1 MFANKKEKSNANK
14 YNNYT
19 NNNNDNDNENDNYK
33 ELSNYKKNNLFNLLQ
48 NNNNNNNNDEREI
61 LSDIKNKNNSSN
73 NKSYDYNQE
82 FLKQHSKYNKYND
95 DSNESNNNDNDLF
108 SSNSKT
114 SDEIDEDNNRS
125 KSMNI
130 FGNYFGVETNNDYKN
145 FKSKNSSTEINKYGL
160 AVNISNYETRMSG
173 VEESV
178 FFKIDLYSK
187 LSNKSWSVTH
197 KYMEFFELN
206 LIFEKYYVSPPY
218 FISGSMVG
226 NEGVSDILHKKTI
239 LNQYIKDVCDR
250 SDLMTSIYCVK
261 FLKLENHYE
270 LLTSFYPREL
280 YYFKDQLVLP
290 ISVSYFLEQANL
302 LFIGCGKQYKTMLN
316 NIMDK
321 VKGFSPFSFFS
332 SSNKQLKLKKNT
344 QVKGQFVIMNVIKNF
359 QNKYLFEPLYA
370 KPLYTECSSMNFF
383 KDKSCLTIGM
393 YDGSVNIYKIFI
405 NETTPE
411 TQGNLVIEAGIF
423 QAHTKPII
431 GTVVN
436 FINGY
441 IYTMAREC
449 CIKIFDINYQ
459 NLVKSVPMTVK
470 PMTSMYYDEKSKI
483 LIIGDEMGRFYF
495 VDVFEDPVFPSIL
508 KTFQGGTSSDII
520 CIYITNDK
528 ETLIAS
534 NKTGIVNIYNIFG
547 FNSRNKISIEKSKTM
562 NVSKKYEI
570 NDIKFTERG
579 ELLLAMDNGSILVYY
594 RGTDNIEFVIDA
606 HLYSIGNI
614 FVIEDK
620 HALISTSED
629 RSVRMVEFPAFYP
642 GQMIRRELTN
652 LNHVSIKNKIEKS
665 RKNDYYTDSISKNN
679 NNNNMDNNIEDN
691 NNDNLNENYSNKNK
705 NNTDDDNN
713 LNYLNKNNNKNDNK
727 FSHYQIMVIE
737 PINKTYKTIF
747 SDDLDGWDDEIE
759 EYL

>member
-1 MFANKKEKSNANK
+1 MFENKKSNNNKSNANI
-14 YNNYT
+14 T
-19 NNNNDNDNENDNYK
+19 NKNKISNDSEEELPNYK
-33 ELSNYKKNNLFNLLQ
+33 NNNLFNLLK
-48 NNNNNNNNDEREI
+48 NNVYGNDGYDDFLNNKKI
-61 LSDIKNKNNSSN
+61 KNNS
-73 NKSYDYNQE
+73 NKNEYDYNQE
-82 FLKQHSKYNKYND
+82 FLKRQSQY
-95 DSNESNNNDNDLF
+95 SENNDI
-108 SSNSKT
+108 
-114 SDEIDEDNNRS
+114 EEDNDNNYNYS
-125 KSMNI
+125 KKRELEESKENQNKSVGL
-130 FGNYFGVETNNDYKN
+130 FGNFGIQTDNDYTN
-145 FKSKNSSTEINKYGL
+145 FKNKNPSSEVNKYGI
-160 AVNISNYETRMSG
+160 AVNISNYETKMSG
-173 VEESV
+173 YEESV
-178 FFKIDLYSK
+178 FYKIDLYSK
-187 LSNKSWSVTH
+187 LTNKSWSVSH
-197 KYMEFFELN
+197 KYMDFFELN

-218 FISGSMVG
+218 FISGALVG
-226 NEGVSDILHKKTI
+226 TEGVSDILHRKTI
-239 LNQYIKDVCDR
+239 LNQYIKDVCNR

-270 LLTSFYPREL
+270 LLMSYYPREL

-302 LFIGCGKQYKTMLN
+302 LFIGCGKQYKTILN

-321 VKGFSPFSFFS
+321 VKGFSPFNFVS

-344 QVKGQFVIMNVIKNF
+344 QVKGQFVIINIIKNF

-423 QAHTKPII
+423 QAHLKPII

-441 IYTMAREC
+441 IYTMAKEC

-459 NLVKSVPMTVK
+459 NLVKTVPMTIK
-470 PMTSMYYDEKSKI
+470 PMTSMHYDEKSKI

-495 VDVFEDPVFPSIL
+495 VDVFDDPVFPSIL
-508 KTFQGGTSSDII
+508 KTFQGAISTDII
-520 CIYITNDK
+520 CIYLTNDK
-528 ETLIAS
+528 ETMIAS
-534 NKTGIVNIYNIFG
+534 NKTGIVNIYSIFG
-547 FNSRNKISIEKSKTM
+547 YNSRNKISIEKNKTM
-562 NVSKKYEI
+562 YVSKKYEI

-594 RGTDNIEFVIDA
+594 RGTDDIEFVIDA

-629 RSVRMVEFPAFYP
+629 RSIRMVEFPAFYP

-652 LNHVSIKNKIEKS
+652 LNHLSIKNKIENS
-665 RKNDYYTDSISKNN
+665 RKIDFYHDSIRKSDDNYLANK
-679 NNNNMDNNIEDN
+679 DNNEN
-691 NNDNLNENYSNKNK
+691 NENNSNKNS
-705 NNTDDDNN
+705 
-713 LNYLNKNNNKNDNK
+713 NNNYNNSLSYKNIKDEDKYMNY
-727 FSHYQIMVIE
+727 YQIMITE
-737 PINKTYKTIF
+737 PLNKSYKNIF

>member
-1 MFANKKEKSNANK
+1 MFENKKSNNNKSNANI
-14 YNNYT
+14 T
-19 NNNNDNDNENDNYK
+19 NKNKISNDSEEELPNYK
-33 ELSNYKKNNLFNLLQ
+33 NNNLFNLLK
-48 NNNNNNNNDEREI
+48 NNVYGNDGYDDFLNNKKI
-61 LSDIKNKNNSSN
+61 KNNS
-73 NKSYDYNQE
+73 NKNEYDYNQE
-82 FLKQHSKYNKYND
+82 FLKRQSQY
-95 DSNESNNNDNDLF
+95 SENNDI
-108 SSNSKT
+108 
-114 SDEIDEDNNRS
+114 EEDNDNNYNYS
-125 KSMNI
+125 KKRELEESKENQNKSVGL
-130 FGNYFGVETNNDYKN
+130 FGNFGIQTDNDYTN
-145 FKSKNSSTEINKYGL
+145 FKNKNPSSEVNKYGI
-160 AVNISNYETRMSG
+160 AVNISNYETKMSG
-173 VEESV
+173 YEESV
-178 FFKIDLYSK
+178 FYKIDLYSK
-187 LSNKSWSVTH
+187 LTNKSWSVSH
-197 KYMEFFELN
+197 KYMDFFELN

-218 FISGSMVG
+218 FISGALVG
-226 NEGVSDILHKKTI
+226 TEGVSDILHRKTI
-239 LNQYIKDVCDR
+239 LNQYIKDVCNR

-270 LLTSFYPREL
+270 LLMSYYPREL

-302 LFIGCGKQYKTMLN
+302 LFIGCGKQYKTILN

-321 VKGFSPFSFFS
+321 VKGFSPFNFVS

-344 QVKGQFVIMNVIKNF
+344 QVKGQFVIINIIKNF

-423 QAHTKPII
+423 QAHLKPIV

-441 IYTMAREC
+441 IYTMAKEC

-459 NLVKSVPMTVK
+459 NLVKTVPMTIK
-470 PMTSMYYDEKSKI
+470 PMTSMHYDEKSKI

-495 VDVFEDPVFPSIL
+495 VDVFDDPVFPSIL
-508 KTFQGGTSSDII
+508 KTFQGAISTDII
-520 CIYITNDK
+520 CIYLTNDK
-528 ETLIAS
+528 ETMIAS
-534 NKTGIVNIYNIFG
+534 NKTGIVNIYSIFG
-547 FNSRNKISIEKSKTM
+547 YNSRNKISIEKNKTM
-562 NVSKKYEI
+562 YVSKKYEI

-594 RGTDNIEFVIDA
+594 RGTDDIEFVIDA

-629 RSVRMVEFPAFYP
+629 RSIRMVEFPAFYP

-652 LNHVSIKNKIEKS
+652 LKHVSIKNKIENS
-665 RKNDYYTDSISKNN
+665 RKIDFYHDSIRKSDDNYLANK
-679 NNNNMDNNIEDN
+679 DNNEN
-691 NNDNLNENYSNKNK
+691 NENNSNKNS
-705 NNTDDDNN
+705 
-713 LNYLNKNNNKNDNK
+713 NNNYNNSLSYKNIKDEDKYMNY
-727 FSHYQIMVIE
+727 YQIMITE
-737 PINKTYKTIF
+737 PLNKSYKNIF

>member
-1 MFANKKEKSNANK
+1 MFENKKSNNNSNANISNK
-14 YNNYT
+14 NKIL
-19 NNNNDNDNENDNYK
+19 NDSDNMEE
-33 ELSNYKKNNLFNLLQ
+33 ELSNYKKNNLFNLLK
-48 NNNNNNNNDEREI
+48 NNNNDNNNDDF
-61 LSDIKNKNNSSN
+61 LYNKKINNNS
-73 NKSYDYNQE
+73 KKKEYDYNQE
-82 FLKQHSKYNKYND
+82 FLKRQIKYSENND
-95 DSNESNNNDNDLF
+95 IEEDNDSNFNYSKKRESEETEN
-108 SSNSKT
+108 
-114 SDEIDEDNNRS
+114 ES
-125 KSMNI
+125 KSVGL
-130 FGNYFGVETNNDYKN
+130 FGNFGIQTDKDYTN
-145 FKSKNSSTEINKYGL
+145 FKNKNPSSEVNKYGL
-160 AVNISNYETRMSG
+160 AVNISNYETKMSG
-173 VEESV
+173 YEESV
-178 FFKIDLYSK
+178 FYKIDLYSK
-187 LSNKSWSVTH
+187 LTNKSWSVSH
-197 KYMEFFELN
+197 KYMDFFELN

-218 FISGSMVG
+218 FISGAIVG
-226 NEGVSDILHKKTI
+226 TEGVSDILHRKTI
-239 LNQYIKDVCDR
+239 LNQYIKDVCNR

-270 LLTSFYPREL
+270 LLMSYYPREL

-302 LFIGCGKQYKTMLN
+302 LFIGCGKQYKTILN

-321 VKGFSPFSFFS
+321 VKGFSPFNFVS

-344 QVKGQFVIMNVIKNF
+344 QVKGQFVIINIIKNF

-423 QAHTKPII
+423 QAHLKPII

-441 IYTMAREC
+441 IYTMAKEC

-459 NLVKSVPMTVK
+459 NLVKTVPMTIK
-470 PMTSMYYDEKSKI
+470 PMTSMHYDEKSKI

-495 VDVFEDPVFPSIL
+495 VDVFDDPVFPSIL
-508 KTFQGGTSSDII
+508 KTFQGAISTDII
-520 CIYITNDK
+520 CIYLTNDK
-528 ETLIAS
+528 ETMIAS
-534 NKTGIVNIYNIFG
+534 NKTGIVNIYSIFG
-547 FNSRNKISIEKSKTM
+547 YNSRNKISIEKNKTM
-562 NVSKKYEI
+562 YVSKKYEI

-594 RGTDNIEFVIDA
+594 RGTDDIEFVIDA

-629 RSVRMVEFPAFYP
+629 RSIRMVEFPAFYP

-652 LNHVSIKNKIEKS
+652 LKHVSIKNKIENS
-665 RKNDYYTDSISKNN
+665 RKIDFYHDSIRKSDDNYLANK
-679 NNNNMDNNIEDN
+679 DNNEN
-691 NNDNLNENYSNKNK
+691 NENYSNKN
-705 NNTDDDNN
+705 
-713 LNYLNKNNNKNDNK
+713 NNNNYNNSLSYKNIKDEDKYMNY
-727 FSHYQIMVIE
+727 YQIMITE
-737 PINKTYKTIF
+737 PLNKSYKNIF

>member
-1 MFANKKEKSNANK
+1 MFEEKKPNKSNKNK
-14 YNNYT
+14 LSKNSKNSS
-19 NNNNDNDNENDNYK
+19 NFED
-33 ELSNYKKNNLFNLLQ
+33 ELSRFKKNNLFNLLQ
-48 NNNNNNNNDEREI
+48 NNNKEKDGDFSYNNNITTNHTNSKNNSYNYNEEFLKKQNQYLDNNDEDDENDRSNNNNFNF
-61 LSDIKNKNNSSN
+61 SKNNGSKEEN
-73 NKSYDYNQE
+73 EKNENKTKTTGLFGNFGIQT
-82 FLKQHSKYNKYND
+82 
-95 DSNESNNNDNDLF
+95 DNDY
-108 SSNSKT
+108 T
-114 SDEIDEDNNRS
+114 S
-125 KSMNI
+125 
-130 FGNYFGVETNNDYKN
+130 
-145 FKSKNSSTEINKYGL
+145 FKSKNPSTDVNKYGL
-160 AVNISNYETRMSG
+160 AVNISNYETKMAG

-178 FFKIDLYSK
+178 FYKIDLYSK
-187 LSNKSWSVTH
+187 LSNKSWSVSH
-197 KYMEFFELN
+197 KYMDFCELN

-218 FISGSMVG
+218 FISGSMLG
-226 NEGVSDILHKKTI
+226 TEGVSDVLHKKTI
-239 LNQYIKDVCDR
+239 LNQYIKDVCNR

-270 LLTSFYPREL
+270 LLMSYYPREL
-280 YYFKDQLVLP
+280 YFFKDQLVLP

-302 LFIGCGKQYKTMLN
+302 LFIGCGKQYKTLFN
-316 NIMDK
+316 NILDK
-321 VKGFSPFSFFS
+321 VKGFSPFNFVGGG
-332 SSNKQLKLKKNT
+332 NKQLKLKKNT
-344 QVKGQFVIMNVIKNF
+344 QVKGQFVIINVIKNF

-423 QAHTKPII
+423 QAHLKPIV

-441 IYTMAREC
+441 IYTLARETN
-449 CIKIFDINYQ
+449 IKIFDINYQ
-459 NLVKSVPMTVK
+459 NFVKSVPMTVK
-470 PMTSMYYDEKSKI
+470 PMTSMLYDEKSKI

-520 CIYITNDK
+520 CIYLTNDK
-528 ETLIAS
+528 ETMIAS
-534 NKTGIVNIYNIFG
+534 NKTGIVNIYSVYG
-547 FNSRNKISIEKSKTM
+547 YNSRNKISIEKNKTM
-562 NVSKKYEI
+562 YVNKKYEI

-579 ELLLAMDNGSILVYY
+579 ELLFAMDNGSILVYY
-594 RGTDNIEFVIDA
+594 RGTEDIEFVIDA

-629 RSVRMVEFPAFYP
+629 RSIRMVEFPAFYP

-652 LNHVSIKNKIEKS
+652 LNHVSIKNKIENS
-665 RKNDYYTDSISKNN
+665 RKKDFYHDSIKKNEDISKDDDDINEKYINKNINDLNN
-679 NNNNMDNNIEDN
+679 NNN
-691 NNDNLNENYSNKNK
+691 YSNYINK
-705 NNTDDDNN
+705 NIKNEDKYM
-713 LNYLNKNNNKNDNK
+713 NY
-727 FSHYQIMVIE
+727 YQIMIQE
-737 PINKTYKTIF
+737 PINKSYKTIF
-747 SDDLDGWDDEIE
+747 SDDLDGWNDEIE

>member
-1 MFANKKEKSNANK
+1 MFENKKQKSKINK
-14 YNNYT
+14 YNNNN
-19 NNNNDNDNENDNYK
+19 NNNNDSDDNYN

-48 NNNNNNNNDEREI
+48 NNKNNDNNNNPRDI
-61 LSDIKNKNNSSN
+61 LNENNSSK

-95 DSNESNNNDNDLF
+95 DSNEDNNNNDNDLF
-108 SSNSKT
+108 SSNNSKK
-114 SDEIDEDNNRS
+114 SEEIDDDKNRS

-145 FKSKNSSTEINKYGL
+145 FKNKNSSSEINKYGI

-173 VEESV
+173 GEESV
-178 FFKIDLYSK
+178 LFKIDLYSK

-197 KYMEFFELN
+197 KYMDFFELN

-226 NEGVSDILHKKTI
+226 TEGISDILHKKTI

-270 LLTSFYPREL
+270 LLTSYYPREL

-302 LFIGCGKQYKTMLN
+302 LFIGCGKQYKTLLN

-321 VKGFSPFSFFS
+321 VKGFSPFSLLS
-332 SSNKQLKLKKNT
+332 SSNKQLKLKKKT
-344 QVKGQFVIMNVIKNF
+344 EVKGQFVIINVIKNF

-483 LIIGDEMGRFYF
+483 LIIGDEMGKFYF
-495 VDVFEDPVFPSIL
+495 VDVFDDPVFPSIL
-508 KTFQGGTSSDII
+508 KTFQGGSNSNII

-528 ETLIAS
+528 ETMIAS
-534 NKTGIVNIYNIFG
+534 NKTGIVNIYSIFG
-547 FNSRNKISIEKSKTM
+547 YNSRNKISIEKNKTM
-562 NVSKKYEI
+562 IVSKKYEI

-579 ELLLAMDNGSILVYY
+579 ELLLALDNGSILVYF

-665 RKNDYYTDSISKNN
+665 RKNDYYTDSINKNN
-679 NNNNMDNNIEDN
+679 NNNNMDTNDEDN
-691 NNDNLNENYSNKNK
+691 NDNINENYSNRNNTNDNSINYLSK
-705 NNTDDDNN
+705 NNGD
-713 LNYLNKNNNKNDNK
+713 KNDNK
-727 FSHYQIMVIE
+727 FNHYQIMLIE
-737 PINKTYKTIF
+737 PINKSYTNIF
-747 SDDLDGWDDEIE
+747 SDDLDGWDDEVE

>member
-1 MFANKKEKSNANK
+1 MFENKKKSNSNK
-14 YNNYT
+14 FS
-19 NNNNDNDNENDNYK
+19 NNNEN

-48 NNNNNNNNDEREI
+48 NNNDKKDTF
-61 LSDIKNKNNSSN
+61 SDYKNENNSSK

-82 FLKQHSKYNKYND
+82 FIKRHSKYT
-95 DSNESNNNDNDLF
+95 DSNEENNDNNEIF
-108 SSNSKT
+108 SNNKDSE
-114 SDEIDEDNNRS
+114 EINESQS
-125 KSMNI
+125 KSKGL

-145 FKSKNSSTEINKYGL
+145 FKNNNSSSEINKYGL

-178 FFKIDLYSK
+178 FYKIDLYSK
-187 LSNKSWSVTH
+187 LSNKSWSVSH
-197 KYMEFFELN
+197 KYMDFFELN

-218 FISGSMVG
+218 FLSGSMVG
-226 NEGVSDILHKKTI
+226 AEGVSDILHKKTI
-239 LNQYIKDVCDR
+239 LNQYIKDVCNR

-270 LLTSFYPREL
+270 LLTSYYPKEL

-290 ISVSYFLEQANL
+290 ISVSYFLEQGNL
-302 LFIGCGKQYKTMLN
+302 LFIGCGKQYKTILN

-321 VKGFSPFSFFS
+321 VKGFSPFNFS
-332 SSNKQLKLKKNT
+332 IGGNKQLKLKKNT
-344 QVKGQFVIMNVIKNF
+344 QVKGQFVIINIIKNF
-359 QNKYLFEPLYA
+359 QNKYLFEPLFA

-423 QAHTKPII
+423 QAHLKPII

-441 IYTMAREC
+441 IYTMARES

-470 PMTSMYYDEKSKI
+470 PMTSMYYDETSKI
-483 LIIGDEMGRFYF
+483 LIIGDEMGKFYF

-508 KTFQGGTSSDII
+508 KTYQGGTNSNIN
-520 CIYITNDK
+520 CIYLTNDK
-528 ETLIAS
+528 ETMIAS
-534 NKTGIVNIYNIFG
+534 NKVGIVNIYSLFG
-547 FNSRNKISIEKSKTM
+547 FNSRNKISIEKNKTM
-562 NVSKKYEI
+562 HVSKKYEI

-579 ELLLAMDNGSILVYY
+579 ELLLAMDNGSVLVYY
-594 RGTDNIEFVIDA
+594 RGTDDIEFVIDV

-629 RSVRMVEFPAFYP
+629 KSVRMVEFPAFYP

-652 LNHVSIKNKIEKS
+652 LNHVSIKNKIEKT
-665 RKNDYYTDSISKNN
+665 RKNDYYTDSINKNKKIENNEEDEEDIKENINDNFSNKNNSSNNNSLNYLNN
-679 NNNNMDNNIEDN
+679 NNNKS
-691 NNDNLNENYSNKNK
+691 ENAFN
-705 NNTDDDNN
+705 
-713 LNYLNKNNNKNDNK
+713 
-727 FSHYQIMVIE
+727 HYQIMIIE
-737 PINKTYKTIF
+737 PINKSYKTIF
-747 SDDLDGWDDEIE
+747 SDDLDGWDNEIE